1 MNFDEPSEEE
11 DDTDE
16 ERTPSLSPSGDLVR
30 PLSASSGKDTPVSS
44 PLHPTPA
51 PNIPAH
57 AFTPPLPQEVAPR
70 GSPTADAVSVDASNL
85 EEFVFLPAP
94 RGVTI
99 KCRISRNKKGMDR
112 GLYPTYFMH
121 MEREDGKRVSGSSLI
136 WRVPVTPRRW
146 NDASSHHSRC
156 FCWQEGSGRRVRRPT
171 TLSQWTPPTCHGKER
186 ASSVN

>member
-16 ERTPSLSPSGDLVR
+16 ERTPSLSPSGDVVR
-30 PLSASSGKDTPVSS
+30 PASASSGKDTPVSS
-44 PLHPTPA
+44 PVHPLPA
-51 PNIPAH
+51 PNTPAH
-57 AFTPPLPQEVAPR
+57 PSIPPPPNPQEAAPR

-85 EEFVFLPAP
+85 EEFVFRPAP

-121 MEREDGKRVSGSSLI
+121 MEREDGKRVSGASPI
-136 WRVPVTPRRW
+136 QRVLGSTPS
-146 NDASSHHSRC
+146 D
-156 FCWQEGSGRRVRRPT
+156 PT
-171 TLSQWTPPTCHGKER
+171 LMK
-186 ASSVN
+186 